1 MQVRKRKTKCHASR
15 YKDQVDGY
23 TKEVRRKLANLSKEG
38 ASRKE
43 IKEILGITERQYVY
57 LLYQRDKSNPD
68 VVELMKYLEHLEKR
82 EHEIWWLWVGFK
94 IADFM
99 GQGMQLSEIA
109 GKFCLPYHTILSWA
123 QNELV
128 HDLYE
133 TGRAR
138 NEAFWLEKG
147 REGVNQGK
155 NFNNYAWVYNMK
167 NRSYHFP
174 SGQVWYDR
182 VDIDAKI
189 SPDTN
194 ALLEQKATQER
205 MLNIMMQE
213 KLREME
219 QTGAITINR
228 PEEVKQIEA
237 GTTSRTGEEV
247 D

>member
-15 YKDQVDGY
+15 YKDRVDGY

-182 VDIDAKI
+182 VDIDARIKE
-189 SPDTN
+189 PETEE
-194 ALLEQKATQER
+194 EQKRKVLER
-205 MLNIMMQE
+205 MQKMLETQKQKWIEEGKRLERQS
-213 KLREME
+213 
-219 QTGAITINR
+219 TAI
-228 PEEVKQIEA
+228 EVKPE
-237 GTTSRTGEEV
+237 GSDE
-247 D
+247 